1 MACAPRWD
9 SGATTAVTLHSP
21 HRPAPE
27 RTRRDH
33 PPQSCTPER
42 FHRGLPSITSFL
54 HTSALRTGPL
64 RAPLL
69 LGGKGPGVPHPSRSP
84 RPHSGPQGRAWHA
97 RVAGG
102 EAGTARGLG
111 LGGTGGSRGARDGAR
126 GAPGGRGGVAGFPR
140 GGASRAA
147 GGLTMGTAAESQ
159 QEQEDGQEG
168 CGRGHRGAVGGA
180 VPGVARARDLLRA
193 PRWAS
198 GCGRE
203 RGRGRAARGK
213 PGLHRAARC
222 ALRCRRRAA
231 AAAARAALFVPRPPR
246 GPRPSP
252 PPSRARGRRRPVPV
266 TPAPRGAA
274 PHHCGVPE
282 TRSRTRATLG

>member
-1 MACAPRWD
+1 MLPAGTLGRRRQSPSTAPIGLLPSAHAETPPKVAPQSVFTEGSPASPRFSIPPLCAPAPCERHFCWAGRGRG
-9 SGATTAVTLHSP
+9 SHTP
-21 HRPAPE
+21 PAP
-27 RTRRDH
+27 
-33 PPQSCTPER
+33 
-42 FHRGLPSITSFL
+42 
-54 HTSALRTGPL
+54 
-64 RAPLL
+64 RA
-69 LGGKGPGVPHPSRSP
+69 
-84 RPHSGPQGRAWHA
+84 PHSGPQGRAWHA
-97 RVAGG
+97 RVTGG

-180 VPGVARARDLLRA
+180 VLGVARARDLLRA